1 MIKITLILLILIN
14 LYGFVYSLLITKYN
28 YSSNSKI
35 QQKKI
40 DYSTLKKRLPL
51 ILFNI
56 SVLMLFNYI
65 GIRYFDYIFLKDYN
79 SIIICLFE
87 VLFVLIIDDFFFYV
101 LHRGMHESKYIY
113 KKIHKI
119 HHRAN
124 VPIPFEYIYVHPLEW
139 MSGMIGPFLGM
150 CFIGGIAFQSY
161 CIYLI
166 VRNVHE
172 IHIHSG
178 IKTSVIFNILP
189 FYGNNE
195 HHDIHH
201 AKRYGNYASTFT
213 VWDFLFNTKLE
224 NN

>member
-1 MIKITLILLILIN
+1 MIEITIILLILIN
-14 LYGFVYSLLITKYN
+14 FYGFLYSLLITKYN
-28 YSSNSKI
+28 FSYTHKIQSKI
-35 QQKKI
+35 I
-40 DYSTLKKRLPL
+40 NYDILKQRLPL
-51 ILFNI
+51 ILFNV
-56 SVLMLFNYI
+56 SVLISFNYI
-65 GIRYFDYIFLKDYN
+65 GIKYFDHIFLKGYT
-79 SIIICLFE
+79 SFIICLFE
-87 VLFVLIIDDFFFYV
+87 ILFVLIIDDFFFYV

-150 CFIGGIAFQSY
+150 YFIGGIAFESY
-161 CIYLI
+161 CMYLI

-178 IKTSVIFNILP
+178 IKTSSFLKIIPL
-189 FYGNNE
+189 YGNNE

-201 AKRYGNYASTFT
+201 AKRDGNYASTFT
-213 VWDFLFNTKLE
+213 LWDFLLNTKLK